1 MSLHLAQALNSI
13 TVLTQ
18 EIDLTHV
25 RDFEPLP
32 MTETATEIGTPA
44 MTEKTTI
51 IETILAPGTMAVTPR
66 RVTVMILATDTKIGT
81 IRLLIETLT
90 ETNLGTVTL
99 IKVPRKIR
107 LTDPNPRPLTAQNRH
122 PIMLKTGKAE
132 LLTKMTTIALELT
145 APAP

>member
-51 IETILAPGTMAVTPR
+51 IETILAPGTMTVTPR
-66 RVTVMILATDTKIGT
+66 RVTVMILATDTKC
-81 IRLLIETLT
+81 
-90 ETNLGTVTL
+90 
-99 IKVPRKIR
+99 
-107 LTDPNPRPLTAQNRH
+107 
-122 PIMLKTGKAE
+122 
-132 LLTKMTTIALELT
+132 
-145 APAP
+145 PAK

>member
-13 TVLTQ
+13 TVLTP
-18 EIDLTHV
+18 ETDLTHV
-25 RDFEPLP
+25 RDFEPRP
-32 MTETATEIGTPA
+32 MTETATETGTPA

-81 IRLLIETLT
+81 IRLLTETLT
-90 ETNLGTVTL
+90 ETILGTVTL
-99 IKVPRKIR
+99 TKVPRKIR

-122 PIMLKTGKAE
+122 QIMLKTGKAE
-132 LLTKMTTIALELT
+132 LLTKMTTVALELT

>member
-1 MSLHLAQALNSI
+1 
-13 TVLTQ
+13 
-18 EIDLTHV
+18 
-25 RDFEPLP
+25 
-32 MTETATEIGTPA
+32 
-44 MTEKTTI
+44 
-51 IETILAPGTMAVTPR
+51 
-66 RVTVMILATDTKIGT
+66 MILATDTKIET
-81 IRLLIETLT
+81 IHPLIETLT

>member
-25 RDFEPLP
+25 RDFELLP

-44 MTEKTTI
+44 MTETTI
-51 IETILAPGTMAVTPR
+51 IETILAPGTIAVTPR
-66 RVTVMILATDTKIGT
+66 CVTVMILATDTKIGT

-99 IKVPRKIR
+99 IKVPRRTR
-107 LTDPNPRPLTAQNRH
+107 LTGPNLHPLTAQNRH

-132 LLTKMTTIALELT
+132 LLTKMTIIALEQT

>member
-44 MTEKTTI
+44 MTETTI
-51 IETILAPGTMAVTPR
+51 IETILAPGTIAVTPR
-66 RVTVMILATDTKIGT
+66 RVTVMILATDTKIET

-99 IKVPRKIR
+99 IKVPRR
-107 LTDPNPRPLTAQNRH
+107 TRPTGPNLHPLTAQNRH
-122 PIMLKTGKAE
+122 PITLKTGKAE
-132 LLTKMTTIALELT
+132 LLTKMTIIALEQT

>member
-44 MTEKTTI
+44 MTETTI
-51 IETILAPGTMAVTPR
+51 IETILAPGTIAVTPR
-66 RVTVMILATDTKIGT
+66 RVTVMILATDTKIET
-81 IRLLIETLT
+81 IRPLIETLT

-99 IKVPRKIR
+99 IKVPRRTR
-107 LTDPNPRPLTAQNRH
+107 LTDPNLHPLTAQNRH

-132 LLTKMTTIALELT
+132 LLTKMTIIALEQT

>member
-1 MSLHLAQALNSI
+1 
-13 TVLTQ
+13 
-18 EIDLTHV
+18 
-25 RDFEPLP
+25 

-51 IETILAPGTMAVTPR
+51 IETILAPGTMTVTPR
-66 RVTVMILATDTKIGT
+66 RVTEMILATDTKVGT

>member
-32 MTETATEIGTPA
+32 MTKTATEIGTPA

-66 RVTVMILATDTKIGT
+66 RVTVMILATDTKIET

-90 ETNLGTVTL
+90 ETNFGTVTL
-99 IKVPRKIR
+99 IKVPRRIR
-107 LTDPNPRPLTAQNRH
+107 LTDPSPHPLTAQNRP
-122 PIMLKTGKAE
+122 PIGLKTGKAE
-132 LLTKMTTIALELT
+132 LLTKMTTIALEQT

>member
-44 MTEKTTI
+44 MTE
-51 IETILAPGTMAVTPR
+51 IETILAPGTMTVTPR
-66 RVTVMILATDTKIGT
+66 RVTVMILATDTKVGT

-90 ETNLGTVTL
+90 ETNLETVTL